1 MTHRHRNTQLM
12 DNELRNK
19 IITAIVFLEED
30 KNGLIIHLNGF
41 SDEDHANTFLKKLM
55 KNSGIEYTS
64 IRDLQDL
71 PTIH

>member
-1 MTHRHRNTQLM
+1 M